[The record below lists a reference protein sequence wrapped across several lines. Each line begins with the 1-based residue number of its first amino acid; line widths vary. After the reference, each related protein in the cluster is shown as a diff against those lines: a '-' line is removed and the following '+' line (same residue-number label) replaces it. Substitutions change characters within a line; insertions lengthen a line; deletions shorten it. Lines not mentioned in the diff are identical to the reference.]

1 MRFTSVFVAGAFAV
15 MASAQSATVSVSPAQ
30 QSQLDCLDACDAG
43 DFYTLVH
50 NKPLTLFKVPSPNE
64 KQVNA
69 TNECVANCPKG
80 KGSEADTQK
89 YAACLEQCVSDNY
102 WKTVDGTPRE
112 TAASGSSNDE
122 DSSSKAAGS
131 KATATG
137 TDATA
142 AASASASG
150 SGSEDSASETA
161 SDSEASGTASGTAAS
176 STETGNAAP
185 ALVGGVSLLGLFAA
199 VLAL

>member
-1 MRFTSVFVAGAFAV
+1 MLV
-15 MASAQSATVSVSPAQ
+15 MSSASLTASLYVAQSFARCLQATNTTNQ
-30 QSQLDCLDACDAG
+30 
-43 DFYTLVH
+43 
-50 NKPLTLFKVPSPNE
+50 VPSPNE

-89 YAACLEQCVSDNY
+89 YAACLEECVSDNY

-112 TAASGSSNDE
+112 TAASGSSDDDE
-122 DSSSKAAGS
+122 DSSSSKAGS

-137 TDATA
+137 TDADSTA
-142 AASASASG
+142 AASASAS
-150 SGSEDSASETA
+150 DSDDDASETA
-161 SDSEASGTASGTAAS
+161 SESEASGTASGTAAS

>member
-1 MRFTSVFVAGAFAV
+1 MRFTSVLVAGAFAA
-15 MASAQSATVSVSPAQ
+15 MASAQGTATASISPAQ

-43 DFYTLVH
+43 DVKCQSYCIT
-50 NKPLTLFKVPSPNE
+50 VPSPNE
-64 KQVNA
+64 QQVNA
-69 TNECVANCPKG
+69 TNECVAGCPKG

-89 YAACLEQCVSDNY
+89 YAACLQDCVAENY

-112 TAASGSSNDE
+112 TAASGSSDDE
-122 DSSSKAAGS
+122 KDSSSKAGS

-137 TDATA
+137 TDADSTA
-142 AASASASG
+142 AASASAS
-150 SGSEDSASETA
+150 DSDDDASETA
-161 SDSEASGTASGTAAS
+161 SESDASGTASGTAAS

>member
-1 MRFTSVFVAGAFAV
+1 MRFASVFVAGTLAA

-43 DFYTLVH
+43 DVKCQSYCIT
-50 NKPLTLFKVPSPNE
+50 VPSPNE
-64 KQVNA
+64 QQVNA
-69 TNECVANCPKG
+69 TNECVAGCPKG

-89 YAACLEQCVSDNY
+89 YAACLQDCVAENY

-112 TAASGSSNDE
+112 TAASGSSDDE
-122 DSSSKAAGS
+122 NKDSSSKAGS

-137 TDATA
+137 TEADSTA
-142 AASASASG
+142 AASASASD
-150 SGSEDSASETA
+150 SESDASETA
-161 SDSEASGTASGTAAS
+161 SESGASGTASGTAAS

>member
-1 MRFTSVFVAGAFAV
+1 MSSASLTASLYVYSFTCCLK
-15 MASAQSATVSVSPAQ
+15 QAT
-30 QSQLDCLDACDAG
+30 DN
-43 DFYTLVH
+43 T
-50 NKPLTLFKVPSPNE
+50 KVPSPNE

-89 YAACLEQCVSDNY
+89 YAACLEECVSDNY

-112 TAASGSSNDE
+112 TAASGSSDDDDE
-122 DSSSKAAGS
+122 DSSSAGS

-137 TDATA
+137 SDATA
-142 AASASASG
+142 AASASASATD
-150 SGSEDSASETA
+150 SEDDASETS
-161 SDSEASGTASGTAAS
+161 SDSETSGTASGSAAS

>member
-1 MRFTSVFVAGAFAV
+1 MRFTSVLVAGAFAA
-15 MASAQSATVSVSPAQ
+15 MASAQGTATASLSPAQ
-30 QSQLDCLDACDAG
+30 QSQIDCIDACDAG
-43 DFYTLVH
+43 DVKCQSYCIT
-50 NKPLTLFKVPSPNE
+50 VPSPNE

-69 TNECVANCPKG
+69 TNECVAGCPKG

-89 YAACLEQCVSDNY
+89 YAACLQDCVADNY

-112 TAASGSSNDE
+112 TAASGSSDDE
-122 DSSSKAAGS
+122 DKDSSSKAGS

-137 TDATA
+137 TDADSTA
-142 AASASASG
+142 AASASAS
-150 SGSEDSASETA
+150 SDSDDDASETA
-161 SDSEASGTASGTAAS
+161 SESEASGTASGTAAS

>member
-30 QSQLDCLDACDAG
+30 QSQLDCLEACDAG
-43 DFYTLVH
+43 DVKCQSYCIT
-50 NKPLTLFKVPSPNE
+50 VPSPNE

-89 YAACLEQCVSDNY
+89 YAACLEECVSDNY

-112 TAASGSSNDE
+112 TAASGSSDDE
-122 DSSSKAAGS
+122 DSSSSKAAGS

-150 SGSEDSASETA
+150 TDSEDSASETA
-161 SDSEASGTASGTAAS
+161 SDSETSGTASGSAAS

-185 ALVGGVSLLGLFAA
+185 ALVGGVSVLGLFAA

>member
-43 DFYTLVH
+43 DVKCQSYCIT
-50 NKPLTLFKVPSPNE
+50 VPSPNE

-89 YAACLEQCVSDNY
+89 YAACLEECVSDNY

-112 TAASGSSNDE
+112 TAASGSSDDDE
-122 DSSSKAAGS
+122 DSSSKAGS

-150 SGSEDSASETA
+150 SDSDDDASETA
-161 SDSEASGTASGTAAS
+161 SESEASGTASGTAAS

-199 VLAL
+199 ALAL

>member
-1 MRFTSVFVAGAFAV
+1 MRFTSVLVAGAFAA
-15 MASAQSATVSVSPAQ
+15 MASAQGTATASLSPAQ
-30 QSQLDCLDACDAG
+30 QSQIDCIDACDAG
-43 DFYTLVH
+43 DVKCQSYCIT
-50 NKPLTLFKVPSPNE
+50 VPSPNE

-69 TNECVANCPKG
+69 TNDCVAGCPKG

-89 YAACLEQCVSDNY
+89 YAACLQDCVANNY

-112 TAASGSSNDE
+112 TAASGSSDE
-122 DSSSKAAGS
+122 EKDSSSKAGS

-137 TDATA
+137 TEADSTA
-142 AASASASG
+142 AASASASD
-150 SGSEDSASETA
+150 ENASETA
-161 SDSEASGTASGTAAS
+161 SESEASGTASGTAAS
-176 STETGNAAP
+176 SSETGNAAP

>member
-43 DFYTLVH
+43 DVKCQSYCIT
-50 NKPLTLFKVPSPNE
+50 VPSPNE

-150 SGSEDSASETA
+150 SDSEDSASETA